1 MKETIK
7 LFIVKEGRKL
17 LNYFNKGMNLLN
29 LFKKEKIKYKI
40 FLIKI
45 LCLKI
50 KKKWNYYTLIR

>member
-29 LFKKEKIKYKI
+29 LFKKEKIKYKK

-50 KKKWNYYTLIR
+50 KKK

>member
-17 LNYFNKGMNLLN
+17 LNYFHKGMNLLN
-29 LFKKEKIKYKI
+29 LLKKEKIKYKK
-40 FLIKI
+40 FFIKN

-50 KKKWNYYTLIR
+50 KKK